1 MKKGLVFLC
10 LGMALAGC
18 SGNVLVTGVASTED
32 PITGADVSLVS
43 PKGRVLAN
51 YLEETQQG
59 GTFVVSVPPR
69 LLRDGYRIVVSG
81 GVFASTGAPSPHVL
95 SAFVPP
101 VEDGRPGFV
110 HVGFLSTLTDAL
122 LERRPGMTPEEAE
135 NAVGAY
141 LGLPETLDLH
151 RDGFFNDDFFDHD
164 VFAEAVGENGLNAFV
179 DGLLDELEADPGT
192 TRTFLGTPADETPE
206 KGLAGTFLNGLVEGA
221 GQEVGSRAAG
231 WAMDQIFGKADTPS
245 APTDPVVLAALQEN
259 AQQLKAIADALEV
272 FQSRTSAMLLQIL
285 TTAERTQYLTLVA
298 PLGSEIAL
306 LETLQDQ
313 LWLLCEHVHDNDP
326 DYAQL
331 ATDLNAS
338 LNSIQIK
345 TILKHMQ
352 DVLGGTASTPGA
364 IDTWGF
370 LQARYATRAQ
380 NHNALFGQF
389 QYYANMQITA
399 LNLLLERTHKDAAK
413 SLGDIY
419 VADYLRGM
427 EVQADAFL
435 ARVEGMMALMQN
447 YGELPAYMSYVREWN
462 AYNGDV
468 LLKSPTRESAVLAQ
482 ADAIALEVQNT
493 SGALVIRLARGMYA
507 DKPHTPSWLAT
518 VPVTIQNVN
527 TGAEYVPDKV
537 YRRRINQPDIVSS
550 GQTTHAWQLG
560 LWDVNRYVFTTL
572 PQGAYAVKNI
582 NIAYPCPDPTFRK
595 AGNELFHP
603 VYLNTQ
609 TPMVPGEFHN
619 LLVTAYANPMAPV

>member
-1 MKKGLVFLC
+1 
-10 LGMALAGC
+10 
-18 SGNVLVTGVASTED
+18 
-32 PITGADVSLVS
+32 
-43 PKGRVLAN
+43 
-51 YLEETQQG
+51 
-59 GTFVVSVPPR
+59 
-69 LLRDGYRIVVSG
+69 
-81 GVFASTGAPSPHVL
+81 
-95 SAFVPP
+95 
-101 VEDGRPGFV
+101 
-110 HVGFLSTLTDAL
+110 
-122 LERRPGMTPEEAE
+122 
-135 NAVGAY
+135 AY

-164 VFAEAVGENGLNAFV
+164 VFAEAVGEDGLNAFV
-179 DGLLDELEADPGT
+179 DGLLDELEADPGA

-221 GQEVGSRAAG
+221 GEEVGSRAAG
-231 WAMDQIFGKADTPS
+231 WAMDKIFGKSDTPS

-259 AQQLKAIADALEV
+259 AQQLKAIADTLEV

-285 TTAERTQYLTLVA
+285 TTAERTQYLTLVS

-331 ATDLNAS
+331 ATDLDAS

-352 DVLGGTASTPGA
+352 DVLGGTVSTPGA

-370 LQARYATRAQ
+370 LQTRYATRSQ

-419 VADYLRGM
+419 VADYMQGM
-427 EVQADAFL
+427 DTQANAFL

-447 YGELPAYMSYVREWN
+447 WEENVRNMPYLNDW
-462 AYNGDV
+462 AFYDGY
-468 LLKSPTRESAVLAQ
+468 LRQSSTRESAVLAA
-482 ADAIALEVQNT
+482 ADAVALDVQNIPE
-493 SGALVIRLARGMYA
+493 AIVVRLANPLDATRT
-507 DKPHTPSWLAT
+507 TPWLAT
-518 VPVTIQNVN
+518 VAVTIQNVN
-527 TGAEYVPDKV
+527 TTAQYVPDKV
-537 YRRRINQPDIVSS
+537 YRNKINEPDIVST
-550 GQTTHAWQLG
+550 GQARWQYSP
-560 LWDVNRYVFTTL
+560 WEINRYVFHTL
-572 PQGAYAVKNI
+572 PPGGYAVVN
-582 NIAYPCPDPTFRK
+582 NNFSYPCPDQNMRGF
-595 AGNELFHP
+595 GCELFHSA
-603 VYLNTQ
+603 YLTFQ
-609 TPMVPGEFHN
+609 MPLVPGEYHN
-619 LLVTAYANPMAPV
+619 LLATAYAMPRAPL

>member
-1 MKKGLVFLC
+1 MKKMLWFLC

-18 SGNVLVTGVASTED
+18 SGNVLITGAASTED
-32 PITGADVSLVS
+32 AISGADVSLVS
-43 PKGRVLAN
+43 PRGRVLAN
-51 YLEETQQG
+51 FLEETQLG

-81 GVFASTGAPSPHVL
+81 GVFASTGEPSPHVL
-95 SAFVPP
+95 SAFVPAAG
-101 VEDGRPGFV
+101 EGRPRFV

-122 LERRPGMTPEEAE
+122 IERQPDLAPEEAE
-135 NAVGAY
+135 DAVGAY

-164 VFAEAVGENGLNAFV
+164 VFAEAVGNNGLDAFM
-179 DGLLDELEADPGT
+179 DGLLDELEADPDAT
-192 TRTFLGTPADETPE
+192 HPFVDEAGGDTPE
-206 KGLAGTFLNGLVEGA
+206 KGLAGTFLKGLVEGA

-231 WAMDQIFGKADTPS
+231 WAMDKIFGKSDTPS
-245 APTDPVVLAALQEN
+245 VPTDPVVLAALQEN
-259 AQQLKAIADALEV
+259 AQQLKAIADSLEV
-272 FQSRTSAMLLQIL
+272 FESTTNAMLLQIL

-306 LETLQDQ
+306 LETLQDD

-338 LNSIQIK
+338 LNSVQIK

-352 DVLGGTASTPGA
+352 DVLGGTVSTPGA

-370 LQARYATRAQ
+370 LQARYATRSQ

-413 SLGDIY
+413 SLADTY
-419 VADYLRGM
+419 VASYMQGM
-427 EVQADAFL
+427 DTQADAFL

-447 YGELPAYMSYVREWN
+447 WEENVRNMPYLNDW
-462 AYNGDV
+462 AFYDGY
-468 LLKSPTRESAVLAQ
+468 LRQSSTRESAVLAA
-482 ADAIALEVQNT
+482 ADAIALEVQNIPE
-493 SGALVIRLARGMYA
+493 AVVVRLANPLDA
-507 DKPHTPSWLAT
+507 TNTTPWLAT
-518 VPVTIQNVN
+518 VAVTIRNVN
-527 TGAEYVPDKV
+527 TSVQYVPDKV
-537 YRRRINQPDIVSS
+537 YRNKISEPDIVSS
-550 GQTTHAWQLG
+550 GQARWQYSP
-560 LWDVNRYVFTTL
+560 WEVNRYVFHAL
-572 PQGAYAVKNI
+572 PPGGYAVVN
-582 NIAYPCPDPTFRK
+582 NNFSYPCPNQNMRN
-595 AGNELFHP
+595 AGFELFHSA
-603 VYLNTQ
+603 YLNFQ
-609 TPMVPGEFHN
+609 MPLVPGEYHN
-619 LLVTAYANPMAPV
+619 LLATAYAMPGAPR